1 MISYFFSRNA
11 FKETLLCGK
20 EQINSTYATRTEAI
34 NIQNTNGLNGQN
46 RLNRNSLNGQNGQNG
61 NSRNGQGFQ
70 ADVDRISQASEV
82 KISETVV
89 LLNGTGTTR
98 KLSQASSV
106 NKGTI
111 LVENFEDCFK
121 DTRYWSKYYYIV
133 LSCSMHIQQV
143 LA

>member
-1 MISYFFSRNA
+1 MISYFFFRNA

-20 EQINSTYATRTEAI
+20 EQINSTYTARTEAI
-34 NIQNTNGLNGQN
+34 NIQNNGLNGQN
-46 RLNRNSLNGQNGQNG
+46 GLNRNSLNGQNGNG
-61 NSRNGQGFQ
+61 NNRNGQSFQ

-82 KISETVV
+82 KVSETVV

-121 DTRYWSKYYYIV
+121 DTRYV
-133 LSCSMHIQQV
+133 LVKFLIGSSF
-143 LA
+143 